1 MSLPTSPVLLLAQ
14 GYQHGGELVTVG
26 QARQDSGARA
36 PGLVLDWGHNHAE
49 GVDTLGKAAAPLT
62 PILAL
67 PGADTDKYGK
77 KKFGRYK
84 ATAPWIQRDVP
95 KTAEDWELT
104 IQESLVAQSSLPLDA
119 VMLPTRPITGTDW
132 PDDFQV
138 LADVARRAWTNLDL
152 GPTPFIT
159 LKVSEPWVTERKMRR
174 TLLNQLTDLPA
185 EFNVAID
192 VLWNS
197 MASYTDESV
206 LHDLATV
213 VSALSN
219 DNRKVL
225 LLDSGLIGWLSI
237 AWGAWGLSAGI
248 SNASWF
254 RQNAVIRRAKGQPG
268 PPRIKRYF
276 EKQLLTRV
284 RQAQHVRL
292 KAESGYQACG
302 CPFCVQLGPDSVN
315 PWDFVE
321 ADKHALFGLA
331 ALTDEISAPGLAERA
346 NRVRKCLDDAIA
358 YNKSLP
364 FELPGDSKPV
374 QLEAWRSVV

>member
-1 MSLPTSPVLLLAQ
+1 
-14 GYQHGGELVTVG
+14 
-26 QARQDSGARA
+26 
-36 PGLVLDWGHNHAE
+36 
-49 GVDTLGKAAAPLT
+49 
-62 PILAL
+62 
-67 PGADTDKYGK
+67 
-77 KKFGRYK
+77 
-84 ATAPWIQRDVP
+84 
-95 KTAEDWELT
+95 
-104 IQESLVAQSSLPLDA
+104 
-119 VMLPTRPITGTDW
+119 MLPTRPITGTDW

-138 LADVARRAWTNLDL
+138 LADVARRAWGTLHL
-152 GPTPFIT
+152 GPTPFVT
-159 LKVSEPWVTERKMRR
+159 LKISGVWVTERKMRR

-185 EFNVAID
+185 DFNVAID

-197 MASYTDESV
+197 MASYTDSSV
-206 LHDLATV
+206 LHDLATI
-213 VSALSN
+213 VSALAN

-237 AWGAWGLSAGI
+237 AWGGWGFSAGL

-284 RQAQHVRL
+284 RQSHHVRL
-292 KAESGYQACG
+292 EAQSGYQACG
-302 CPFCVQLGPDSVN
+302 CPFCVQLGPDSLN

-321 ADKHALFGLA
+321 ADKHALFSLA
-331 ALTDEISAPGLAERA
+331 ALTDEVSAPGLAERA
-346 NRVRKCLDDAIA
+346 NRVRKCLDEAIA